1 MQGEDNDAEKPHV
14 IFAFQFPEVVV
25 GFGFFFSA
33 ECSRNC
39 SGLHFG

>member
-14 IFAFQFPEVVV
+14 IFAFQFPEVV

-33 ECSRNC
+33 ECSGNC